1 MSANPS
7 PAVAA
12 LLSFLFP
19 GLGQIYAGDTRK
31 GVIWALP
38 MIAFIVGVLWLLF
51 AGKDAMFQL
60 ALNKVQLGLLI
71 LNVAFFCYHVAA
83 MLDAYAVAQHERMRN
98 LGYGRGAPIFLA
110 SIIALTIVIHGVPE
124 VVGYQVNR
132 GLADIF
138 GHGTGSLPG
147 QQSFSP
153 EPSQSLIPIGSFE
166 NGGDSSPSPSTEPG
180 GSSEPTPTGTVT
192 PASSQTPLPSITI
205 GPDWPSWA
213 QDGRLNLLLVGG
225 DSRSDTGLDTN
236 SLRTDSMI
244 LLSVDIQSGK
254 AAMFSFSRNMCS
266 RTLNLPFCSS
276 ATRYPDWFQ
285 IPLSPEDSQAQPGG
299 VYNNY
304 LNALWRDAA
313 ASKGCDPANNVPC
326 SPGEFVGSPDETPAQ
341 CQQDFACERGWR
353 ALAGSIQAMTGQN
366 IDGIVAVNLKGFVSV
381 VANLPDGGIWLNI
394 PSPLYD
400 DNYFNSQQ
408 QKMLVNFQPGCQFLN
423 PEQALA
429 YARSRHQDSDY
440 QRERRQQFV
449 LQSVRKQLDPLALL
463 PHIPALLQV
472 AQENLFTT
480 LTDNDLPYLAQVA
493 ARVDAGRMYQ
503 ITLAPGP
510 LNQLTSMADIQN
522 LVTNIFQ
529 QPEPQPQPT
538 PSNPGQACPPRT

>member
-38 MIAFIVGVLWLLF
+38 MIAFIGGVVWLLF
-51 AGKDAMFQL
+51 AGKDAMLQL
-60 ALNKVQLGLLI
+60 ALNKVQLALLI

-83 MLDAYAVAQHERMRN
+83 MLDAYAVAQHERLRN
-98 LGYGRGAPIFLA
+98 LGYRRGAPIILA
-110 SIIALTIVIHGVPE
+110 SLIALTTVLHGVPE

-153 EPSQSLIPIGSFE
+153 QPSQSLIPIGSFE
-166 NGGDSSPSPSTEPG
+166 NGGDSPSPSIEPSG
-180 GSSEPTPTGTVT
+180 GSSAPTPTGTAA
-192 PASSQTPLPSITI
+192 PGASQTPLPSIDLA
-205 GPDWPSWA
+205 GWPSWA

-254 AAMFSFSRNMCS
+254 AAMFSFPRNMCS
-266 RTLNLPFCSS
+266 RTINLPFCSS

-285 IPLSPEDSQAQPGG
+285 IPLSPEDAGARPGG
-299 VYNNY
+299 IYDGL
-304 LNALWRDAA
+304 LNELWRDAA
-313 ASKGCDPANNVPC
+313 SQ
-326 SPGEFVGSPDETPAQ
+326 PGKWVGSDGIGAE
-341 CQQDFACERGWR
+341 CQTQFDCERAWR
-353 ALAGSIQAMTGQN
+353 ALAGTIQAMTGQN

-381 VANLPDGGIWLNI
+381 IANLPDGGIWLDI

-400 DNYFNSQQ
+400 DNYYNSQQ
-408 QKMLVNFQPGCQFLN
+408 QKMLVDFKPGCQFLN
-423 PEQALA
+423 PEEALA

-480 LTDNDLPYLAQVA
+480 LTDTDLPYIAQVA

-510 LNQLTSMADIQN
+510 LNRLTSMADIQN

-529 QPEPQPQPT
+529 QPQPAPQPT

>member
-110 SIIALTIVIHGVPE
+110 SIIALTIVLHGVPE

-132 GLADIF
+132 GLCSIF
-138 GHGTGSLPG
+138 CGGHEDTLPPG
-147 QQSFSP
+147 QSLSP
-153 EPSQSLIPIGSFE
+153 GASESLIPIGSFE

-180 GSSEPTPTGTVT
+180 GSSEPTPNGTVVPT
-192 PASSQTPLPSITI
+192 SSQTPLPSIDT
-205 GPDWPSWA
+205 GPGSGWPAWA
-213 QDGRLNLLLVGG
+213 ADGRLNLLLVGG

-254 AAMFSFSRNMCS
+254 AAMFSFPRNMCS

-285 IPLSPEDSQAQPGG
+285 IPLSPEDSGAQPGG
-299 VYNNY
+299 VYDNY

-313 ASKGCDPANNVPC
+313 SQ
-326 SPGEFVGSPDETPAQ
+326 PGKWVGSDGIGPE
-341 CQQDFACERGWR
+341 CQTQFDCERGWR
-353 ALAGSIQAMTGQN
+353 ALAGTIQAMTGQN

-400 DNYFNSQQ
+400 DNYYNSQQ
-408 QKMLVNFQPGCQFLN
+408 QKMLVDFQPGCQFLN
-423 PEQALA
+423 PEEALA

-449 LQSVRKQLDPLALL
+449 LQSVRKQLDPLGLL

-480 LTDNDLPYLAQVA
+480 LTDTDLPYLAQVA